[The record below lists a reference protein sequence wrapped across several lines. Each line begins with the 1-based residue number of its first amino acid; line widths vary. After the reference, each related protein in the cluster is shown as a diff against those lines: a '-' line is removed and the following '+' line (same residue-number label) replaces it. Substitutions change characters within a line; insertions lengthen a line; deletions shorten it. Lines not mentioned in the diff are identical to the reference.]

1 MTFKLVLATQNPGK
15 LKELKEIAGNLDW
28 LDLVLA
34 PKEFN
39 PEETGTT
46 FLANAEIKAKACA
59 QMTNC
64 LSVADDSGI
73 SVDALEGGPGIYSAR
88 YCDGTDADR
97 RVKLLQAVKGVPLT
111 ERQAAF
117 VCAMV
122 LADETGKVIYCTEA
136 RWPGLIAFEERGRNG
151 FGYDPIFY
159 LPDYDKTS
167 AELASDEKN
176 QISHRG
182 QAWRAVLE
190 FLRKNYAQVSDSCA
204 NLK

>member
-1 MTFKLVLATQNPGK
+1 MAFKLVLATQNPGK
-15 LKELKEIAGNLDW
+15 LKELKEIAGNIDW

-34 PKEFN
+34 PESFD

-46 FLANAEIKAKACA
+46 FLANAQIKAEACA
-59 QMTNC
+59 HITGC

-73 SVDALEGGPGIYSAR
+73 SVAALDGGPGIYSAR
-88 YCDGTDADR
+88 YCEGTDADR
-97 RVKLLQAVKGVPLT
+97 RTKLLQAVKEIPLAQ
-111 ERQAAF
+111 RQAAF

-122 LADETGKVIYCTEA
+122 LVDQNGKVIYSTEA
-136 RWPGLIAFEERGRNG
+136 RWPGLIAFEERGTNG

-182 QAWRAVLE
+182 QAWRSVLE
-190 FLRKNYAQVSDSCA
+190 FLRKNYVQTSDSCA